1 LSEEHNEAGK
11 LDEAEEVVGVIFP
24 ADEDSTLPLY
34 PGEKALDQLTASS
47 AIMAWCAT
55 MASATGTS
63 CGTASTARGS
73 TTRAMAGSAIAIWAS

>member
-1 LSEEHNEAGK
+1 LFEEHNEAGK

-34 PGEKALDQLTASS
+34 PGEKALDQLTA
-47 AIMAWCAT
+47 IMAWCAT

-63 CGTASTARGS
+63 CGNASTARGS